1 MSTKL
6 TRNCVRYNVPDVVEL
21 VTTFPNRRFKNLD
34 IKETLGEQKAKYYAR
49 KMSKFHAAG
58 VVIAI
63 EKCNITGHKQS
74 HLWEI
79 PQSVADYALTISRG
93 ETPERIR
100 TTW

>member
-1 MSTKL
+1 MSSKITL
-6 TRNCVRYNVPDVVEL
+6 SCVRYNIPDVVEL
-21 VTTFPNRRFKNLD
+21 VTAFPNRRFKNLD

-63 EKCNITGHKQS
+63 EKCNIHGHKQS

-79 PQSVADYALTISRG
+79 PKSVADYALTVSRG

-100 TTW
+100 TIW